1 MRAHGCVWCHRFV
14 RRKRSCVCVC
24 AVKTPVTD
32 GDSGT
37 PMERMKDGRTA
48 EDAPL
53 NVPHVFFFFFS
64 LFHTLSEVSLKQH
77 K

>member
-1 MRAHGCVWCHRFV
+1 MYVE
-14 RRKRSCVCVC
+14 
-24 AVKTPVTD
+24 TLVTD

-48 EDAPL
+48 EDASS
-53 NVPHVFFFFFS
+53 HFFS
-64 LFHTLSEVSLKQH
+64 LFCTFPEVSLKQH